1 MPTQKLYFLK
11 INLNSEIYDLY
22 NGRIKKED
30 VYNDILRRFNEKN
43 EFIKKEFSPE
53 GEKRETK
60 FEFINTIKNEK
71 EKTIYGEVLKQAKIK
86 TKRYD
91 KKTRKFIYKA
101 SRDY

>member
-30 VYNDILRRFNEKN
+30 VYNDILRRFSEKN

-53 GEKRETK
+53 GEK
-60 FEFINTIKNEK
+60 
-71 EKTIYGEVLKQAKIK
+71 
-86 TKRYD
+86 KRN
-91 KKTRKFIYKA
+91 
-101 SRDY
+101 